1 MSDWAASPGYDLDIF
16 CFQFIGGKRR
26 FFCKT
31 LITSFSSSIV
41 MGYGGGKQG
50 VCVGGGA

>member
-1 MSDWAASPGYDLDIF
+1 MSDWVASLGYDLGIF

-31 LITSFSSSIV
+31 LMTSFSYSIL
-41 MGYGGGKQG
+41 MG
-50 VCVGGGA
+50 